1 MSLNVFNLIYVIF
14 TYITYITYI
23 DYKTHLLIAY
33 IWFDGTN
40 KISVFIYLIKMVCF
54 YKFYNVYI

>member
-14 TYITYITYI
+14 TYITYIN
-23 DYKTHLLIAY
+23 YKTHLLIAY

-40 KISVFIYLIKMVCF
+40 KILVFIYLIKMVCF